1 MKVERTPFSVD
12 KRGQA
17 GRCLNIPLG
26 VSVCNF
32 YNRKGAVLRAAPS
45 SELIVVV
52 VKRNILQHALRFI
65 NVNIGDG
72 WQVIGAMPV
81 AFVFHA

>member
-1 MKVERTPFSVD
+1 MSTNEVKPGGVLIFLWGYLSV
-12 KRGQA
+12 
-17 GRCLNIPLG
+17 I
-26 VSVCNF
+26 F
-32 YNRKGAVLRAAPS
+32 TNRKGAVLRAAPS